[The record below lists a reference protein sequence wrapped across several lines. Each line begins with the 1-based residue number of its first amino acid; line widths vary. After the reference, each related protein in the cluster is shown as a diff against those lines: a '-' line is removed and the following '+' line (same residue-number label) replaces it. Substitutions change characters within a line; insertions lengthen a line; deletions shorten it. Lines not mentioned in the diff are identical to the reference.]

1 MAKPTALE
9 NAANRIY
16 KALYNYRVPVIAS
29 LTAGLLAYLYVFT
42 NKLLNLDELAGL
54 FTKGETISSGRW
66 ALWLTSFIFPDASMP
81 WINGMLSLLMLVAAA
96 VLIIDL
102 FEIRCRLTQA
112 LLASLFVVFPA
123 QIVTFSYMFTAP
135 PYALALLMA
144 VASAYLTLRGG
155 KWAKAAGALLLAL
168 SLGIYQ
174 AYISMT
180 ASVYLLYVI
189 KELLDGNRDNKAV
202 FHRGLAAIAAML
214 AGLILYALVNK
225 AVMALTGTQ
234 YNSYADASFQ
244 TDLRSVLKGLRVA
257 YTAFLGYFYRGY
269 YYLVATDFSKLLHI
283 LCALVVGPEL
293 VLFLLRLFK
302 AGEKGRAGLLL
313 FCLALL
319 PLSVNCL
326 YVASAQRHT
335 LMLYSFTAVYILAAI
350 ALEKLMAERPA
361 ALRGIVAVSMA
372 LILCCNILFANKLY
386 LRMKLDYENAYSFYN
401 VLVTRIKSCPGF
413 DGDSMVVISGDAE
426 QLLHENDEINISDI
440 VGLMEGL
447 INIYSRNDFLTYYTG
462 FCPPPTDWSGWED
475 AGALEILENMPLY
488 PAEGSVQKAG
498 DYILVKLG

>member
-1 MAKPTALE
+1 MAQPTALE
-9 NAANRIY
+9 RAAQRIY
-16 KALYNYRVPVIAS
+16 QALRLYKLPIIAS

-54 FTKGETISSGRW
+54 FTKGETVSSGRW
-66 ALWLTSFIFPDASMP
+66 ALWLTSFIFPDVSMP
-81 WINGMLSLLMLVAAA
+81 WINGMLSLFMLTLCA
-96 VLIIDL
+96 VLIVAL
-102 FEIRCRLTQA
+102 FELRGKLTQ
-112 LLASLFVVFPA
+112 LLLSALFVVFPA

-135 PYALALLMA
+135 PYALSLLMA
-144 VASAYLTLRGG
+144 VASVYLSLRGG
-155 KWAKAAGALLLAL
+155 RREKVLGAVLLAL

-174 AYISMT
+174 AYISMA
-180 ASVYLLYVI
+180 ASLYVVYLI
-189 KELLDGNRDNKAV
+189 KKLMDGDWDERTV
-202 FHRGLAAIAAML
+202 LRRGFESIAAML

-225 AVMALTGTQ
+225 AVMALTGTV

-244 TDLRSVLKGLRVA
+244 TDPRSILKGLRVA

-283 LCALVVGPEL
+283 LCLILVGAEL
-293 VLFLLRLFK
+293 VLLLMRLFR

-313 FCLALL
+313 LCLALL

-326 YVASAQRHT
+326 YVVSAQRHT
-335 LMLYSFTAVYILAAI
+335 LMLYSFTAVYVLAAV

-361 ALRGIVAVSMA
+361 ALRGALCMA
-372 LILCCNILFANKLY
+372 LALIVCCNIMFANKLY

-413 DGDSMVVISGDAE
+413 DSASMVVISGDAE
-426 QLLHENDEINISDI
+426 NLLHENDEIDISDI

-447 INIYSRNDFLTYYTG
+447 INIYSRSDFLTYYTG
-462 FCPPPTDWSGWED
+462 FCPPPTDWGAWEASG
-475 AGALEILENMPLY
+475 ANAILAEMPGY
-488 PAEGSVQKAG
+488 PAEGSVRKAG
-498 DYILVKLG
+498 DYILVKLA